1 MAPKSLDT
9 PEKLFI
15 ALQMGAEIGLSPM
28 QSVNNIAVVN
38 NRPSVWGDALS
49 AIIRRSI
56 VCKSL
61 SEPKYTGK
69 DETRVCTVKAERTN
83 GDTCSATF
91 GYADAKKAG
100 LLSRDT
106 YRNYPDDMYWRRA
119 LGRAAKQ
126 LFSDVLC
133 GLALAEEQQDIA
145 YADLEPSL
153 ESGDDAPLDSLDDAA
168 ALLAADDHPSDATPE
183 ELADMRRELEEERRP
198 HGDKLFETK
207 SEFDSIPF

>member
-1 MAPKSLDT
+1 MFPPSLNT
-9 PEKLFI
+9 REKLFI
-15 ALQMGAEIGLSPM
+15 AIQMGAELGFTPM
-28 QSVNNIAVVN
+28 QSIGTIAVVN
-38 NRPSVWGDALS
+38 NRPCVYGDGLS
-49 AIIRRSI
+49 ALIRHSP

-61 SEPKYTGK
+61 SAPSYQGK

-126 LFSDVLC
+126 LFGDVLC
-133 GLALAEEQQDIA
+133 GLSLAEEQQDIA
-145 YADLEPSL
+145 YADEPSL

-168 ALLAADDHPSDATPE
+168 ALLAADEPRPSDPTPE
-183 ELADMRRELEEERRP
+183 ELADMRREQQAERRVR
-198 HGDKLFETK
+198 GDVATAVQ
-207 SEFDSIPF
+207 SDIPF